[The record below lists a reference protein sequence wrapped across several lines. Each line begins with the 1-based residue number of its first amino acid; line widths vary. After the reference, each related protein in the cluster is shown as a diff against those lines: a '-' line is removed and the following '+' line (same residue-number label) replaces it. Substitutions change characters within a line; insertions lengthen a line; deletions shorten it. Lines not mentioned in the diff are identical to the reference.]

1 MCLFLVNNT
10 LLCIKK
16 FFFYTRI
23 TLYPSSI
30 LLLPH
35 PVHTLPHPDA
45 RVTLTPNTGRG
56 SGCAKGSIGFARGR
70 TLPVSGVRSVP
81 FPHQAHFALGLPAG
95 IPFSRNYPP
104 TTLFQRVGCA
114 YPSAHN
120 REGTSESGAL
130 LVAGLPV
137 CHSSTDWT
145 DGLGWYDRVEFYS
158 GIALFIFKG

>member
-16 FFFYTRI
+16 FFFYPRI

-70 TLPVSGVRSVP
+70 TLPVSGVK
-81 FPHQAHFALGLPAG
+81 GKG
-95 IPFSRNYPP
+95 TP
-104 TTLFQRVGCA
+104 TCPSPIDWADGWGERDRAVWVWVTL
-114 YPSAHN
+114 
-120 REGTSESGAL
+120 
-130 LVAGLPV
+130 
-137 CHSSTDWT
+137 
-145 DGLGWYDRVEFYS
+145 
-158 GIALFIFKG
+158 